1 MFRSKLLST
10 HRAALAL
17 AAVFLFAGESQAQ
30 RFVSFYVPLGG
41 GGYYPYG
48 GYSPYGGGYYP
59 YGGYSPYGGG
69 YSPYGGGYSP
79 YGGGYSPYGG
89 GYSPYGGGYSPYG
102 GGYYSPSY
110 YYTSPSY
117 MSSYTSTSYIV
128 PVLTSTSSSPRTIN
142 EKAAI
147 EVQVPANAQVWFD
160 GTQTAQKGSERYFA
174 TPALQRG
181 KNYTYEVRATWTD
194 DKGNAVT
201 QTREV
206 TVEPG
211 KWSVVNFLEKSS
223 P

>member
-17 AAVFLFAGESQAQ
+17 AAVLLFAGESQAQ
-30 RFVSFYVPLGG
+30 RFVSFYIPFGGG

-59 YGGYSPYGGG
+59 YGGYSPFGGG
-69 YSPYGGGYSP
+69 YSPYAGGYYP
-79 YGGGYSPYGG
+79 YS
-89 GYSPYGGGYSPYG
+89 

-110 YYTSPSY
+110 YYTSPSF

-128 PVLTSTSSSPRTIN
+128 PVLTSTSSSPRTLN

-160 GTQTAQKGSERYFA
+160 GTLTAQKGSERYFA
-174 TPALQRG
+174 TPALPRG
-181 KNYTYEVRATWTD
+181 KNYAYEVKATWTD